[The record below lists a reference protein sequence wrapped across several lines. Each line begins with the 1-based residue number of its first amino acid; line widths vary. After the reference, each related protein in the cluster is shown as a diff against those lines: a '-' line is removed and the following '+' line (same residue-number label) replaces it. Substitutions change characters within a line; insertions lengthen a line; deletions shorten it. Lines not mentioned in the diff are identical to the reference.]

1 MNSIIRKIGAKI
13 GRLAFIAI
21 ILMAA
26 FGSAF
31 AQGGTITIQGQVGT
45 FPTIQSA
52 IDAAPSAGTVIVDG
66 GDHQENLVITRA
78 LQLMG
83 QNNAAINPTSGTP
96 IFINNPSGSVQVIG
110 FIIKIPANQVGI
122 SYDAPA
128 TDVTHTGTIL
138 RCSFRGG
145 FNSIVARE
153 AQFRIVGNQFSGSAA
168 TAVIVQGVP
177 GTTNRKLRVSSNT
190 FSGVAVVGGVAQ
202 SVSSAITATDGN
214 IQVDGNQISNV
225 KNGVLVSKCIGKVA
239 SNNFTDAQVGMDLT
253 DSPGLLAERNA
264 SSISAAFSAAFNA
277 QAFTTAGLRLIR
289 SSGSIVRN
297 NTFVGGNSGI
307 IVTQQSTGVTIEA
320 NIVRDVVG
328 SPLGGGTGIT
338 VSVSSFAEVH
348 NNNIENN
355 AFGLQVVG
363 STANA
368 TNNWWGATNGPSGA
382 GGGSGDSIATGV
394 PFTPFL
400 TAPNPNAG
408 A

>member
-1 MNSIIRKIGAKI
+1 MNSTMAKI
-13 GRLAFIAI
+13 SRLAVMTI

-26 FGSAF
+26 FGSAL
-31 AQGGTITIQGQVGT
+31 AQGGTITIQGQAGT

-83 QNNAAINPTSGTP
+83 QNGAAINPTSGTP
-96 IFINNPSGSVQVIG
+96 VFINNASGSVQIIS

-122 SYDAPA
+122 NYDAPA
-128 TDVTHTGTIL
+128 SSPAHTGTIL
-138 RCSFRGG
+138 RCVFLGG

-153 AQFRIVGNQFSGSAA
+153 AQFRIVGNQFSGFTA
-168 TAVIVQGVP
+168 TAVIVQGVA
-177 GTTNRKLRVSSNT
+177 GTTDRKLRVSSNT
-190 FSGVAVVGGVAQ
+190 FTGGAVVGGVAQ
-202 SVSSAITATDGN
+202 SVSSGVTAADGN

-253 DSPGLLAERNA
+253 DSPSLLAERNA
-264 SSISAAFSAAFNA
+264 LANSAAFSAAFNA
-277 QAFTTAGLRLIR
+277 QGFTTAGLRLIR
-289 SSGSIVRN
+289 SSGAIVRN

-307 IVTQQSTGVTIEA
+307 VVTQQSTGVTIEA
-320 NIVRDVVG
+320 NIVRDAVT

-338 VSVSSFAEVH
+338 LTVGSSAEVH

-355 AFGLQVVG
+355 LFGLQVVG

-382 GGGSGDSIATGV
+382 GGGGGDSISAGV